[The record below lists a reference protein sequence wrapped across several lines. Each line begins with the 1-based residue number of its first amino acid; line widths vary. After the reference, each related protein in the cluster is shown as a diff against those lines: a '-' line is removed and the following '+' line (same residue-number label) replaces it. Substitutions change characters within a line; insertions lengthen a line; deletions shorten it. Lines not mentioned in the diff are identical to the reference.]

1 MVSISC
7 GKNSI
12 ELVDFLLKH
21 PHPRNFYAAGL
32 QSAPSSGLFLAD
44 VVYDNRMFK
53 NPVPYIEDMMEI
65 NSREE
70 DCDFTETKI
79 KD

>member
-1 MVSISC
+1 M
-7 GKNSI
+7 
-12 ELVDFLLKH
+12 KH
-21 PHPRNFYAAGL
+21 ILINIIFK
-32 QSAPSSGLFLAD
+32 
-44 VVYDNRMFK
+44 VYDNRMFK